1 MKHKNKRQLAILEI
15 IKNNDIDKQ
24 DDFVYHLALKGIE
37 ATQATVS
44 RDIKQLNLVK
54 VLSKKTNKY
63 RYEQQIPDSVDQSR
77 SNSASVSLF
86 KDNVLNVATAQNLV
100 IIKCN
105 TGMAQGLCVA
115 IDALGR
121 NEIIG
126 TIAGDDT
133 VFIATAD
140 SEQAGTLKTFLE
152 DSAMGV

>member
-15 IKNNDIDKQ
+15 IKTNDIDKQ
-24 DDFVYHLALKGIE
+24 DDFVYHLGLKGIE

-54 VLSKKTNKY
+54 VLSKTTNKY
-63 RYEQQIPDSVDQSR
+63 RYEQQAPASTAALHD
-77 SNSASVSLF
+77 NSASVSLF
-86 KDNVLNVATAQNLV
+86 KNNIVKVDTAQNLV

-121 NEIIG
+121 SEIIG

-140 SEQAGTLKTFLE
+140 SEKASSLKMFIE
-152 DSAMGV
+152 DAAKGV